1 MFQFV
6 SSENILMRTC
16 SMDKLFD
23 SLNTRVSNLDKLKQ
37 LQSPIISLTL
47 FVIVNYL
54 FDCLRQHLEILRKR
68 QVITTE
74 NSRQTKR
81 SLADPGL

>member
-37 LQSPIISLTL
+37 PQSPIISLTL

-68 QVITTE
+68 
-74 NSRQTKR
+74 
-81 SLADPGL
+81 